1 MQTSGT
7 EQLPI
12 LLTPSGISEKV
23 ALTGYFLA
31 RKMQEHGK
39 LSAEIEALKSEIVE
53 YDVPSSQINPLD
65 VVSRL

>member
-1 MQTSGT
+1 
-7 EQLPI
+7 
-12 LLTPSGISEKV
+12 
-23 ALTGYFLA
+23 
-31 RKMQEHGK
+31 MQEHAK